1 MGSRK
6 WMNLFAGGGNGD
18 ADGREETCAHS
29 KGGKEWDKMN
39 KIPPTHVN
47 YQASDG
53 ELVRSCSEAQEAH
66 SAALRGPAGM
76 GSSEGGRRSA

>member
-1 MGSRK
+1 MGQ
-6 WMNLFAGGGNGD
+6 
-18 ADGREETCAHS
+18 
-29 KGGKEWDKMN
+29 MN

-53 ELVRSCSEAQEAH
+53 ELVRSCSEAQEAR

-76 GSSEGGRRSA
+76 GSGPGRRQEVCVMVAELRAAWQKPTQQFTS